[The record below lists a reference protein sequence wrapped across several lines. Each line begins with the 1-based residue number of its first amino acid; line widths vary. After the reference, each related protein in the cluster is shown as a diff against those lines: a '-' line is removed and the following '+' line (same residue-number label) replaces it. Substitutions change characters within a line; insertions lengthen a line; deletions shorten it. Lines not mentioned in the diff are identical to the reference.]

1 MQLRD
6 RYRLRYSFDVFNLT
20 NTSSFDIPTD
30 NVSQNEGFNN
40 APTYD
45 TDPYSLYTKAPG
57 GLGVTKHTIGS
68 PRQIQMSL
76 RATF

>member
-1 MQLRD
+1 M
-6 RYRLRYSFDVFNLT
+6 YNVT

-30 NVSQNEGFNN
+30 DVSQNQAYNN
-40 APTYD
+40 APTIS
-45 TDPYSLYTKAPG
+45 TDPYSLYTAAPG

-76 RATF
+76 HFDF